1 MPTTDI
7 DKIIAKAEQITEN
20 IAADANDILT
30 IKGFGRSDYYQPNYR
45 EENLLDY

>member
-20 IAADANDILT
+20 IAADASDILT
-30 IKGFGRSDYYQPNYR
+30 IECFGRSDH
-45 EENLLDY
+45 